1 MHIAFFT
8 DTFAP
13 QVNGVATVV
22 VNLARELAKRKHT
35 VTVASVTT
43 PTGSEEVD
51 AQAAADGYKVVRYM
65 STALPTYKEMR
76 VALPT
81 VIKSLRWAS
90 GNRPDLVHVHTN
102 FGMGWEGV
110 ALAKTL
116 ELPLVGTHHTFLRDY
131 AEHVKL
137 DEVPG
142 ADVLAHRLVS
152 SFFNR
157 CQIVTAPSKAM
168 LDDLRECGVTVPI
181 ELLRNPVDVER
192 FARAPSLRDAGRKTI
207 GLSGPTVLYWGR
219 VSFEKNLPVLL
230 KAVAPVLQENPEAR
244 LVIAGDGP
252 KRLPLQTLAEAMDLD
267 GQVLF
272 PGRLVG
278 DDLLRAVGA
287 ADVFASASLTE
298 NQPVSVIEAHAAGL
312 PAVVFD
318 ARGMPEIVSDG
329 DNGRVLKEGDVAG
342 FTTAVRE
349 LLNDASQREK
359 LGVAARTNAARYTS
373 SSVVD
378 DLLELYEKHLP

>member
-13 QVNGVATVV
+13 QTNGVATVV
-22 VNLARELAKRKHT
+22 ANLARELAHRGHQ
-35 VTVASVTT
+35 VTVASVSA
-43 PTGSEEVD
+43 PIGSGDVD
-51 AQAAADGYKVVRYM
+51 AVAEKEGYKVVRYP

-76 VALPT
+76 VAVPT
-81 VIKSLRWAS
+81 VLKSLLWAR
-90 GNRPDLVHVHTN
+90 NARPDMIHVHTN

-116 ELPLVGTHHTFLRDY
+116 EVPLVGTHHTFLRDY

-137 DEVPG
+137 EELPG
-142 ADVLAHRLVS
+142 ADALAHRLVS

-157 CQIVTAPSKAM
+157 CQVVTAPSKAM

-192 FARAPSLRDAGRKTI
+192 FARSGEMRDAGRTA
-207 GLSGPTVLYWGR
+207 LSLKGPTVVYWGR

-230 KAVAPVLQENPEAR
+230 KAVAPALQENPEAR
-244 LVIAGDGP
+244 MLIVGDGP

-267 GQVLF
+267 GQVIF
-272 PGRLVG
+272 TGRLTG
-278 DDLLRAVGA
+278 DDLVRAVGA

-298 NQPVSVIEAHAAGL
+298 NQPVSVIEAHASGL
-312 PAVVFD
+312 PSVVFD
-318 ARGMPEIVSDG
+318 ARGMPEIVHDG
-329 DNGRVLKEGDVAG
+329 VDGRVVKTGDIDGYTA
-342 FTTAVRE
+342 AVRE
-349 LLNDASQREK
+349 LLGDAELRQR
-359 LGVAARTNAARYTS
+359 LGTAAKANAAHYGV

-378 DLLELYEKHLP
+378 DLLALYEKHLP

>member
-13 QVNGVATVV
+13 QTNGVATVV
-22 VNLARELAKRKHT
+22 ANLARELAGRGHK
-35 VTVASVTT
+35 VTVGTVSAPV
-43 PTGSEEVD
+43 GSEDVD
-51 AQAAADGYKVVRYM
+51 AAAEKDGYTVVRYP

-76 VALPT
+76 VAVPT
-81 VIKSLRWAS
+81 VLKSLLWAQKH
-90 GNRPDLVHVHTN
+90 RPDMIHVHTN

-116 ELPLVGTHHTFLRDY
+116 EVPLVGTHHTFLRDY

-142 ADVLAHRLVS
+142 ADALAHRLVS

-192 FARAPSLRDAGRKTI
+192 FTRAPEQRDAGRTE
-207 GLSGPTVLYWGR
+207 LSLKGPTAVYWGR

-230 KAVAPVLQENPEAR
+230 RAAAPVLQENPDAR
-244 LVIAGDGP
+244 LLVIGDGP

-272 PGRLVG
+272 TGRLVG
-278 DDLLRAVGA
+278 EPLVRAVGA

-312 PAVVFD
+312 PTVVF
-318 ARGMPEIVSDG
+318 AERGMPEIVQDG
-329 DNGRVLKEGDVAG
+329 VNGRVVKTGDVAG
-342 FTTAVRE
+342 FTAALRE
-349 LLNDASQREK
+349 LLADAALRK
-359 LGVAARTNAARYTS
+359 RLGEAAKANAAHFAVA
-373 SSVVD
+373 SVVD
-378 DLLELYEKHLP
+378 DLMALYERHLP